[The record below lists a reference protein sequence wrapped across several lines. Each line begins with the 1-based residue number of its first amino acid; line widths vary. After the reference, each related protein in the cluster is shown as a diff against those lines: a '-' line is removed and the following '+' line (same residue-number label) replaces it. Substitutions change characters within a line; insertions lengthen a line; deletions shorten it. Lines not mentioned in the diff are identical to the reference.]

1 MRLGEKIQHLRLRY
15 GLTQQELADRAELS
29 KSFISQLERDLT
41 SPSIET
47 LTDIL
52 ECLGTNLGEFFSER
66 EEEKIVFDE
75 GDMFVKEDETGSI
88 VWLVPN
94 AQKNALEP
102 ILLVLHPG
110 QSSAKHDPHEGE
122 DFGYVL
128 QGMGVLVM
136 GERSFKI
143 KKGSSFYFRS
153 SKLHYIENRGKSDL
167 KILWAA
173 TPPSF

>member
-88 VWLVPN
+88 VWLVPLRKTHSSLSCWFCTRGRAARSMIRTRGRN
-94 AQKNALEP
+94 SDTYSKAWAYSSWGSAALKLKKEAVFILDQVSCTILKTGENP
-102 ILLVLHPG
+102 I
-110 QSSAKHDPHEGE
+110 
-122 DFGYVL
+122 
-128 QGMGVLVM
+128 
-136 GERSFKI
+136 
-143 KKGSSFYFRS
+143 
-153 SKLHYIENRGKSDL
+153 
-167 KILWAA
+167 
-173 TPPSF
+173 

>member
-52 ECLGTNLGEFFSER
+52 ECLGTNLGE
-66 EEEKIVFDE
+66 
-75 GDMFVKEDETGSI
+75 TGSI
-88 VWLVPN
+88 VWLGPN

-122 DFGYVL
+122 EFGYVL

>member
-1 MRLGEKIQHLRLRY
+1 M
-15 GLTQQELADRAELS
+15 
-29 KSFISQLERDLT
+29 
-41 SPSIET
+41 
-47 LTDIL
+47 
-52 ECLGTNLGEFFSER
+52 
-66 EEEKIVFDE
+66 
-75 GDMFVKEDETGSI
+75 
-88 VWLVPN
+88 PN

-122 DFGYVL
+122 EFGYVL